1 MYNVIN
7 IYINGFLNFK
17 INFIYFYLFLI
28 GFQLRQNL
36 HALEDNRVQ
45 SLGQEDALE
54 KGIATHSSIL
64 AGRIL
69 WREEPGRLQSI
80 TSKRVEHDRETNTLQ
95 LVLPILYSN
104 SLFSSDYT
112 SLQVI
117 TDNEYNSLCYSV
129 FPCCLS
135 ILHISVPVQSFTPC
149 PALCNPVD
157 CSTPDFLVHHQL
169 PDPAQTHVHQ
179 VGEDIQLSHPL
190 SSPSPSAFSLSQQQG
205 LFQ

>member
-17 INFIYFYLFLI
+17 INFIYFYFFLI

-36 HALEDNRVQ
+36 YALEDNRVQ

-129 FPCCLS
+129 NPCCLS
-135 ILHISVPVQSFTPC
+135 ILHISVPVQSTPC

-179 VGEDIQLSHPL
+179 VGEDIQLSHP